1 MSNPGFAAAAVSSGC
16 LIKGMGP
23 GSFHPMEN
31 DVPPYSA
38 PGTPPPSPVRETSG
52 LAIASLVCGILGFLT
67 CGLTGIAAVITGH
80 LAMSS
85 IKRGNGAI
93 EGKGMALAGL
103 ITGYISVFIIGIA
116 FVSGL
121 AAPVI
126 LKQRHAA
133 DRHQCIGQLANA
145 YVSLEKFDAAYGS
158 LPSDTMVIK
167 EPKFSALN
175 GTKVL
180 DQLEVAGTVTETDD
194 LLRMSRSTKGDWFYF
209 PNADLSAPSP
219 MYILV
224 SPPIGDKRVALKSDG
239 ATEVLTSGEF
249 ESRVDYSAAVSIPAT
264 PKK

>member
-1 MSNPGFAAAAVSSGC
+1 MSNPRFAAAAVSSGC

-116 FVSGL
+116 FYFIMKAIRPGPPPVPGGSSRQ
-121 AAPVI
+121 AARMQETSKARTPV
-126 LKQRHAA
+126 
-133 DRHQCIGQLANA
+133 
-145 YVSLEKFDAAYGS
+145 
-158 LPSDTMVIK
+158 
-167 EPKFSALN
+167 
-175 GTKVL
+175 
-180 DQLEVAGTVTETDD
+180 
-194 LLRMSRSTKGDWFYF
+194 
-209 PNADLSAPSP
+209 
-219 MYILV
+219 
-224 SPPIGDKRVALKSDG
+224 
-239 ATEVLTSGEF
+239 
-249 ESRVDYSAAVSIPAT
+249 
-264 PKK
+264 